1 VAAAPHKKEDIMTA
15 AQQLRQEGETKGMQE
30 GMQEEKL
37 HIAKNMLSK
46 GFTANLIR
54 ELAGISEEEFRQ
66 LEKTYT
72 KDK

>member
-1 VAAAPHKKEDIMTA
+1 MTA

-54 ELAGISEEEFRQ
+54 ELAGISEEEFR
-66 LEKTYT
+66 
-72 KDK
+72 